1 MGLGDG
7 LDDPLGLG
15 AGELV
20 GLGVGVTV
28 GVAVLVFVG
37 EGVGETVGVGLGPTW
52 FDDTTMP
59 TMMPATART
68 ATMATMIHADR
79 DDFLRPLE
87 RGAYDTVVLQ
97 MYEAHGNEL
106 PVAPPKF

>member
-1 MGLGDG
+1 VGLGDG
-7 LDDPLGLG
+7 LAEPLGLG

-28 GVAVLVFVG
+28 GVAVLDFVG

-52 FDDTTMP
+52 FDETMIP

-68 ATMATMIHADR
+68 AKMATIIQAER
-79 DDFLRPLE
+79 DDFFRPLE
-87 RGAYDTVVLQ
+87 RGAFDTVVLQ
-97 MYEAHGNEL
+97 KCEACRNIFS
-106 PVAPPKF
+106 ATPPQF